1 MIRLNTLL
9 AYRPV
14 WLKPHTSCGFCGA
27 GVESSLP
34 LCLGCETDLPW
45 LMGHCLHCAIPLPDE
60 GLICGACLKRPP
72 SFDHVVALWR
82 YGFPIGSAIN
92 RFKHQKQ
99 WPLGRLMADLQARHL
114 MHAFDEGLPRPDLLL
129 PVPMAQKR
137 QRERGYNQAAMLA
150 RWLGKSLTLTV
161 ADDVIQRVL
170 ETPAQQGLDAAQ
182 RHKNLRNAFALT
194 TAKVVRGRS
203 IALIDDVLTTG
214 ATAEALASLLKR
226 AGALRVDVYCLA
238 RTPRPGD

>member
-1 MIRLNTLL
+1 
-9 AYRPV
+9 
-14 WLKPHTSCGFCGA
+14 
-27 GVESSLP
+27 
-34 LCLGCETDLPW
+34 
-45 LMGHCLHCAIPLPDE
+45 
-60 GLICGACLKRPP
+60 
-72 SFDHVVALWR
+72 
-82 YGFPIGSAIN
+82 
-92 RFKHQKQ
+92 
-99 WPLGRLMADLQARHL
+99 
-114 MHAFDEGLPRPDLLL
+114 
-129 PVPMAQKR
+129 MAQKR

-150 RWLGKSLTLTV
+150 RWLGKSLTLSV

-194 TAKVVRGRS
+194 TAKAVRGRS